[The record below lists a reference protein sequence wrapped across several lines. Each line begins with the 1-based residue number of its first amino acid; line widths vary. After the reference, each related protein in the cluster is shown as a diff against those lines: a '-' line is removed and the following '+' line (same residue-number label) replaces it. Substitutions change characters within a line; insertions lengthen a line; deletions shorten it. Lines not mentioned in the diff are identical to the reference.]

1 MSGGARFLDETI
13 GSPVFSGDEYE
24 SLISS
29 LEAADPRA
37 PIANVKPVVPGTE
50 VTRELI
56 SRYFNDHL
64 YPYEER
70 LPLRSYYETKVR
82 LQIELV
88 KLQNWVQ
95 ENGKRLVLVFEGRDT
110 AGKGS
115 SIRAFMEYLNPRKAR
130 VVALDKP
137 TDEERGQWYF
147 QRYIKELPSRGE
159 MAFFDRSW
167 YNRAGVERVMGF
179 CTQAEYDDFIEHV
192 PIFEKMLVTSGI
204 HILKFYLSVSQHE
217 QARRVDER
225 RTNPLKH
232 WKLSPNDIEAQRR
245 WDDYTDAKNKLFELT
260 DSEHAPWT
268 IVKTEDKQR
277 GRLEAMKFALNQFDY
292 DDKDEEVIGQP
303 DPLIVTPARN
313 LLDSEG
319 RAHMID

>member
-1 MSGGARFLDETI
+1 MSDGARFLGPI
-13 GSPVFSGDEYE
+13 GTESEFSADEYE
-24 SLISS
+24 SLVTS

-37 PIANVKPVVPGTE
+37 PIANVEPVTPGTKI
-50 VTRELI
+50 TRELI
-56 SRYFNDHL
+56 SRYFNGHL

-70 LPLRSYYETKVR
+70 LPLRRYYETKVR

-95 ENGKRLVLVFEGRDT
+95 ENGKRLVLIFEGRDT

-130 VVALDKP
+130 VVALEKP
-137 TDEERGQWYF
+137 TEEERGQWYF

-159 MAFFDRSW
+159 MSFFDRSW
-167 YNRAGVERVMGF
+167 YNRAGVEHVMGF
-179 CTQAEYDDFIEHV
+179 CTQPEYDDFIEHV

-204 HILKFYLSVSQHE
+204 HLVKFYLSVSQDE
-217 QARRVDER
+217 QVRRVEER

-260 DSEHAPWT
+260 DSEHGPWT

-277 GRLEAMKFALNQFDY
+277 GRLEAIKHVLNQFDY
-292 DDKDEEVIGQP
+292 DDKDEEVIGEA